1 MPIAL
6 SAAAETGVSPQAIL
20 MMVAVA
26 GAASLLTPIATPANM
41 IVMAPGGYRFA
52 DYWKLGAV
60 TMVFW
65 LIVGV
70 LLVPLVWPFY
80 PG

>member
-1 MPIAL
+1 
-6 SAAAETGVSPQAIL
+6 
-20 MMVAVA
+20 
-26 GAASLLTPIATPANM
+26 
-41 IVMAPGGYRFA
+41 MAPGGYRFA